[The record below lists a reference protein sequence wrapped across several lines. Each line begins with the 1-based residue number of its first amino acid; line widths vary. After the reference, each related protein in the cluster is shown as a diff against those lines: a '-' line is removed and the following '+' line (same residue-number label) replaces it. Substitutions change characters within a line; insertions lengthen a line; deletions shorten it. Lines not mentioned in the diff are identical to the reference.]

1 MKHLQRFLMG
11 LGTVV
16 LLAVSLQLAA
26 PKAVHA
32 VVSTLVTIANT
43 PSNPVYTTD
52 AVNSENLL
60 QVTCAMSFASSNG
73 SDISN
78 KNCYTVP
85 AGQRALI
92 EQVDGICST
101 QTGTAIAN
109 VNLYVDPQT
118 QHQLPLT
125 LENGSTDLNFYTF
138 SVPSHYYSAVNAT
151 FMTYAGASPGA
162 AANCYVN
169 VSGRLMPAN

>member
-1 MKHLQRFLMG
+1 MKSLQRLLIG
-11 LGTVV
+11 LGTVL
-16 LLAVSLQLAA
+16 LLAVSLQLFA
-26 PKAVHA
+26 PKAVRA
-32 VVSTLVTIANT
+32 LVSTLVTVANT

-60 QVTCAMSFASSNG
+60 QVTCALPQTSNDG
-73 SDISN
+73 TGVSN

-85 AGQRALI
+85 AGQRALV

-101 QTGTAIAN
+101 QSGTAIAN
-109 VNLYVDPQT
+109 VSLYVDSQI

-125 LENGSTDLNFYTF
+125 LENGSTNLNFYTF

-151 FMTYAGASPGA
+151 FMSYAGASPGA

>member
-1 MKHLQRFLMG
+1 MSILKKITIGFG
-11 LGTVV
+11 GVV
-16 LLAVSLQLAA
+16 LAALLLALTA

-32 VVSTLVTIANT
+32 VVSTLVTVANT
-43 PSNPVYTTD
+43 PTNPVYTTD

-60 QVTCAMSFASSNG
+60 QVTCTLPDTSFDGNS
-73 SDISN
+73 ISN
-78 KNCYTVP
+78 RSCYTVP

-101 QTGTAIAN
+101 ARGNAVNN
-109 VNLYVDPQT
+109 VSLYVDAQT
-118 QHQLPLT
+118 QHQLPLN
-125 LENGSTDLNFYTF
+125 LETGNSSLNFYTF

-151 FMTYAGASPGA
+151 FMSYAVPSGGG
-162 AANCYVN
+162 ANCYVN